1 MDELDTLKTIAGNPG
16 GYLRDLKEDGET
28 LLGYV
33 CTYTPEEIILAAGVH
48 PVRLFGTQ
56 DDISLADAHLQ
67 SYCCSLVRSVLE
79 DVLRGNLD
87 VLDGAVFPHTCDSI
101 QRLSDLWR
109 MNTDFSFFADMVLPV
124 TLNRESSRQ
133 YMTDVLKGFKDA
145 LETRLGREI
154 TDRDLRQG
162 IETCNGIRT
171 LLATLYRI
179 RSDNPRAISGRDLHA
194 IVMASMIM
202 RRQDLLALLPA
213 VVEAARETGGATGTE
228 DTKRLVLTGS
238 VCNHPDLYDI
248 IDDAGGIVV
257 GDDLCTGSRY
267 FEGIIDETGDPLEA
281 LVRRYMERPTCPAKH
296 LSLTARADHII
307 SVARENRADGVIFL
321 LLKFCD
327 PHAFDYPYIKEALAR
342 EHIPSTLVEIEAQL
356 SEGQVRTRL
365 ETYIAML

>member
-1 MDELDTLKTIAGNPG
+1 MEELDTLKTIAGNPG
-16 GYLRDLKEDGET
+16 AYLRDLKRERET

-67 SYCCSLVRSVLE
+67 SYCCSLVRGVLE

-87 VLDGAVFPHTCDSI
+87 VLDGAVFPHSCDSI

-109 MNTDFSFFADMVLPV
+109 LNTDFPFFADVVLPV

-133 YMTDVLKGFKDA
+133 YMIDVLKRFRGA
-145 LETRLGREI
+145 LETWLGRDI
-154 TDRDLRQG
+154 SDRDLRQG

-194 IVMASMIM
+194 IVKASMIM

-213 VVEAARETGGATGTE
+213 VVEAAGERGTATGTE
-228 DTKRLVLTGS
+228 DRKRLVLTGS
-238 VCNHPDLYDI
+238 ICNHPDLYDI
-248 IDDAGGIVV
+248 IEDAGGIVV

-267 FEGIIDETGDPLEA
+267 FEGMIDEGGDPIEVLA
-281 LVRRYMERPTCPAKH
+281 KRYMERPLCPAKH
-296 LSLTARADHII
+296 RSLTTRADHII
-307 SVARENRADGVIFL
+307 RVARSNRADGVVFL

-327 PHAFDYPYIKEALAR
+327 PHAFDYPCIKEALDR
-342 EHIPSTLVEIEAQL
+342 EDIPSTLIEVEAQL
-356 SEGQVRTRL
+356 AEGQVRTRL
-365 ETYIAML
+365 ETFIAML